1 MKQRVLVLNQD
12 YSPLTICSVER
23 AFVLVFLD
31 KAEMISSANG
41 QQLRTVTLSYP
52 LPAVIKINRFINL
65 PYRQVVLTRQ
75 NVFKRDRFSCQYC
88 GNSRDLTLDHV
99 IPRSRN
105 GKSTWGNLVTACKNC
120 NSRKGDYLPE
130 EVGFNLRTKPYKPS
144 YILFLRNFSG
154 FVVEEWEPYLN
165 GYGTTRATG

>member
-1 MKQRVLVLNQD
+1 MKRRVLVLNQD

-23 AFVLVFLD
+23 AFVLVYLD
-31 KAEMISSANG
+31 KAEMVSSANG
-41 QQLRTVTLSYP
+41 YQLRTVNMGFP
-52 LPAVIKINRFINL
+52 LPAVIRIHRYINL

-75 NVFKRDRFSCQYC
+75 NIFKRDRFSCQYC
-88 GNSRDLTLDHV
+88 GTGRDLTLDHV

-105 GKSTWGNLVTACKNC
+105 GKSTWNNLVTACKNC

-130 EVGFNLRTKPYKPS
+130 EAGFNLKTKPYKPS

-154 FVVEEWEPYLN
+154 FVVDEWEPFLN
-165 GYGTTRATG
+165 GYGNSRALG